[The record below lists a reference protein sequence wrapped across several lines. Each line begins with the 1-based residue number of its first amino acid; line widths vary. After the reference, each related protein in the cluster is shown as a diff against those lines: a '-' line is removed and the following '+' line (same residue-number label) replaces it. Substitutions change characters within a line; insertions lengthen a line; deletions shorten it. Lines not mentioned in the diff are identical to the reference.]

1 MTYFPYLRAASL
13 GLLAALLFACD
24 SGPGSSS
31 RYVSPA
37 VLDQGNFWTYDIA
50 LTQSMLD
57 ENAVDTL
64 VAMRG
69 RMMVTD
75 TDAQLDDRTG
85 LMVLETFPLSTPDSV
100 DRTWYSQSPDSLV
113 DVAYSLPLRSVQIQP
128 LQRGDTGQWNLLSS
142 GALARRLTRG
152 MSGLPVL
159 VRRRLDSTRSRKSAK
174 AQKKAFREDPLRDSI
189 RVRDDSRVVL
199 KAPLRK
205 GTSWISF
212 EDPFLSKRRVA
223 GRNVVETSAGTF
235 RAVEVVNT
243 LPENAPSLRWSDYYA
258 EEGLVQRVVTD
269 TVQVRNPDGTIE
281 GRALQREEYELIS
294 YED

>member
-24 SGPGSSS
+24 SGPGFSS

-37 VLDQGNFWTYDIA
+37 VLDQGNLWTYDIT

-64 VAMRG
+64 AAMRG
-69 RMMVTD
+69 RMKVTD
-75 TDAQLDDRTG
+75 TDAQLEDRTG

-113 DVAYSLPLRSVQIQP
+113 DVAYSLPPRSVQIQP
-128 LQRGDTGQWNLLSS
+128 LQRGGTGQWNLISS
-142 GALARRLTRG
+142 DAMARWLTRG

-159 VRRRLDSTRSRKSAK
+159 VRQRLATGRSQKPAK
-174 AQKKAFREDPLRDSI
+174 AQKKAFWEGFVRDSI
-189 RVRDDSRVVL
+189 QIRDDPRVVL

-223 GRNVVETSAGTF
+223 GRNVVETRAGTF

-243 LPENAPSLRWSDYYA
+243 LPKDAPSLRWSDYYT

-269 TVQVRNPDGTIE
+269 TVQVRKPDGTIE
-281 GRALQREEYELIS
+281 GRALQREEYELVS
-294 YED
+294 HED

>member
-1 MTYFPYLRAASL
+1 MTYLPHLRAASL

-31 RYVSPA
+31 EHVSPA
-37 VLDQGNFWTYDIA
+37 VLDQGDTWTYDIS

-64 VAMRG
+64 AAMRG
-69 RMMVTD
+69 RMKVTD
-75 TDAQLDDRTG
+75 TDAQLEDRTG
-85 LMVLETFPLSTPDSV
+85 LVVLEASPLSIPDSV

-113 DVAYSLPLRSVQIQP
+113 EVAYRGPLRSPRIQP
-128 LQRGDTGQWNLLSS
+128 LQKGGAGQWDPSS

-159 VRRRLDSTRSRKSAK
+159 VHQRLASARSRTFAKS
-174 AQKKAFREDPLRDSI
+174 QKKAFRKVHPRDSI
-189 RVRDDSRVVL
+189 RVRDDPRVVL
-199 KAPLRK
+199 NAPLRK
-205 GTSWISF
+205 GNSWISF
-212 EDPFLSKRRVA
+212 EDPFLSKRRIA
-223 GRNVVETSAGTF
+223 GRNTVETRAGTF

-243 LPENAPSLRWSDYYA
+243 LPETAPSLRWSDYYTD
-258 EEGLVQRVVTD
+258 EGLIQRVVTD

-281 GRALQREEYELIS
+281 GRALQREEYELVS
-294 YED
+294 LED